1 MNNLIKTVVNF
12 KNRINA
18 NPFSIVHAKF
28 GNLEADISDFF
39 TFRLDGYET
48 IFIAENNLALLTGR
62 IMNCRHIF
70 HFFDKNGNLC
80 SIYKVESEEL
90 HYKLSIKDKM
100 TGSTEFGG
108 FTHHIQYDD
117 ETLKQHK
124 ALLADISFQHRGY
137 SGFRKNLTNGFSYV
151 HGNFGGMYIDKQ
163 QNIQSLARL
172 RGRHVYTPQFTIKPN
187 HSYDLIFSN
196 PMNKKICIKFL
207 LIDSHS
213 TKPLKK
219 ICLDSHATYKFTLH
233 ELDIKNDCNISWVT
247 NLPVGRCVVFEYREK
262 YFDVFH
268 S

>member
-70 HFFDKNGNLC
+70 HFFDKNGNPC

-163 QNIQSLARL
+163 QNIQSLA
-172 RGRHVYTPQFTIKPN
+172 
-187 HSYDLIFSN
+187 
-196 PMNKKICIKFL
+196 FL

-233 ELDIKNDCNISWVT
+233 ELDIKNDCNISWET
-247 NLPVGRCVVFEYREK
+247 NLPVGRCVVFEYSEK